1 MNQSELEILQILDEL
16 VGPESVRATL
26 DAVVARVDRKL
37 ARDPC
42 ALMAWEAVPL
52 STYGDGLPDAIR
64 SSWVFVL
71 RAGATTG
78 AERHPNSHQR
88 AMAYRGSGDLQTR
101 TGGTWRPNHLVSD
114 PDAPLVSRWVSIP
127 PNTWHQ
133 GVVPDANWAVVS
145 FQTVPEAD
153 LIEERPDRGNRDVTR
168 RRRYTEVGDD
178 ERGTAP

>member
-1 MNQSELEILQILDEL
+1 MDEAELEILQILDES
-16 VGPESVRATL
+16 VGRESVRAAL

-37 ARDPC
+37 VADPD
-42 ALMAWEAVPL
+42 ALMAWEPVPL
-52 STYGDGLPDAIR
+52 ATYGDGLPSRIR

-101 TGGTWRPNHLVSD
+101 TGGPWRPNHLVSD
-114 PDAPLVSRWVSIP
+114 PGAPLASRWISIP

-133 GVVPDANWAVVS
+133 GVVPDANWAIVS
-145 FQTVPEAD
+145 FQTVPED
-153 LIEERPDRGNRDVTR
+153 ELVEERPDPEDPTATR
-168 RRRYTEVGDD
+168 QRVYTDVGDD
-178 ERGTAP
+178 ERDTAP